1 MATTTQN
8 ADKFP
13 PRYAMSDWHQSNVI
27 VRTTAQRLRDS
38 SHRIRQEGRWLR
50 NESDNH
56 TRWTQHDSDTRM
68 EERIDDVNTWRKS
81 LEKCL
86 SDTDEEIRRLEQE
99 KERCERALAAKKV
112 PLDIS
117 LECLML
123 REQRIGIDLVR
134 DPVEANL
141 GKVRSSISHFERLTN
156 PPSKSHQILVSFD
169 KLVSS
174 MQIVKCII
182 YRMFC

>member
-1 MATTTQN
+1 M
-8 ADKFP
+8 
-13 PRYAMSDWHQSNVI
+13 
-27 VRTTAQRLRDS
+27 
-38 SHRIRQEGRWLR
+38 R

-174 MQIVKCII
+174 MQIVKCILYI
-182 YRMFC
+182 

>member
-8 ADKFP
+8 TDKFP
-13 PRYAMSDWHQSNVI
+13 PRYSMSDWHQSNVI

-68 EERIDDVNTWRKS
+68 EERIDDVNTWKKA
-81 LEKCL
+81 LDKCL
-86 SDTDEEIRRLEQE
+86 SDTDEEIRCLERE
-99 KERCERALAAKKV
+99 KERCERALEAKKV
-112 PLDIS
+112 PLDIA

-123 REQRIGIDLVR
+123 REQRIGVDLVR

-141 GKVRSSISHFERLTN
+141 GKVRSKLITKLVLTN
-156 PPSKSHQILVSFD
+156 WGILILKRIRTANFV
-169 KLVSS
+169 LNW
-174 MQIVKCII
+174 
-182 YRMFC
+182 

>member
-8 ADKFP
+8 TEKFP
-13 PRYAMSDWHQSNVI
+13 PRYSMSDWHQSNVI

-68 EERIDDVNTWRKS
+68 EERIDDVNTWKKA

-86 SDTDEEIRRLEQE
+86 KDTDEEIRCLERE
-99 KERCERALAAKKV
+99 KERCERALEAKKV
-112 PLDIS
+112 PLDIA

-123 REQRIGIDLVR
+123 REQRMGIDLVR

-141 GKVRSSISHFERLTN
+141 GKVKFRSFVPNELRNFLRKKFEFQLSVN
-156 PPSKSHQILVSFD
+156 WMSQLLI
-169 KLVSS
+169 KLA
-174 MQIVKCII
+174 
-182 YRMFC
+182 